1 MRRWSPRSPAVC
13 SRTFWFRSDLRIGQ
27 EPPRDG
33 MSETS
38 PKRRVTFLFDVDNTL
53 IDNDRAKKDLSARI
67 AGLLGVAGE
76 RRFWELY
83 EEVRHDRGLVN
94 IPLLLARYG
103 DELDADPSLT
113 DDERRRLRF
122 ALADIVMGFPYGEY
136 LYPGAM
142 TAVRKARTLG
152 PVAVL
157 SEGDATFQP
166 HKIWRTGLDPE
177 VDGNVLV
184 FDRKLDHLDEMTAAF
199 PADHYVLVEDKP
211 DILTAVKQHLGP
223 RVTTVL
229 VRQGKYG
236 QAPLPPDTPP
246 DLVFESIKALAE
258 SDFSLLDRDSGV
270 VELGQRAALSDLT

>member
-1 MRRWSPRSPAVC
+1 MSSTRILRS
-13 SRTFWFRSDLRIGQ
+13 T
-27 EPPRDG
+27 
-33 MSETS
+33 
-38 PKRRVTFLFDVDNTL
+38 
-53 IDNDRAKKDLSARI
+53 
-67 AGLLGVAGE
+67 
-76 RRFWELY
+76 
-83 EEVRHDRGLVN
+83 
-94 IPLLLARYG
+94 
-103 DELDADPSLT
+103 DA
-113 DDERRRLRF
+113 ERRRLRF

-142 TAVRKARTLG
+142 EAVRKARTLG

-211 DILTAVKQHLGP
+211 EILTAVKRALGP

-236 QAPLPPDTPP
+236 QAPLPEDAPP
-246 DLVFESIKALAE
+246 DLVFESIGALAE
-258 SDFSLLDRDSGV
+258 SDFSLLDRDPAV
-270 VELGQRAALSDLT
+270 VGSQQSAASAARASYLSVSMVGTHPDRPEAPRRAGGADIGTRLRPHARHARPYAMRKPQGAYRRRSPGIWSRSTPCI

>member
-1 MRRWSPRSPAVC
+1 MS
-13 SRTFWFRSDLRIGQ
+13 Q
-27 EPPRDG
+27 ETP
-33 MSETS
+33 E
-38 PKRRVTFLFDVDNTL
+38 RRVTFLFDVDNTL
-53 IDNDRAKKDLSARI
+53 IDNDRAKEALSARI
-67 AGLLGVAGE
+67 AALLGEAGE
-76 RRFWELY
+76 SRFWDRY
-83 EEVRHDRGLVN
+83 EEVRRELGLVN
-94 IPLLLARYG
+94 IPLILARFG
-103 DELDADPSLT
+103 DELEADPSL
-113 DDERRRLRF
+113 DDGERRRLRF
-122 ALADIVMGFPYGEY
+122 ALADIVMGFPYAEY

-142 TAVRKARTLG
+142 DAVRKARTVG

-211 DILTAVKQHLGP
+211 EILTAVKRALGT

-236 QAPLPPDTPP
+236 RAPLPEVTSP
-246 DLVFESIKALAE
+246 DLVFDSISALAE
-258 SDFSLLDRDSGV
+258 SDFSRLDP
-270 VELGQRAALSDLT
+270 ALSETAILRVSPANAT

>member
-1 MRRWSPRSPAVC
+1 MSVMSP
-13 SRTFWFRSDLRIGQ
+13 
-27 EPPRDG
+27 E
-33 MSETS
+33 
-38 PKRRVTFLFDVDNTL
+38 RRVTFLFDVDNTL

-67 AGLLGVAGE
+67 AELLGAAGE
-76 RRFWELY
+76 QRFWELY
-83 EEVRHDRGLVN
+83 EEVRLDRGLVN

-103 DELDADPSLT
+103 DELDADPSL
-113 DDERRRLRF
+113 DPAERRRLRF
-122 ALADIVMGFPYGEY
+122 ALADLVMGFPYGEY

-142 TAVRKARTLG
+142 DAVRKARTQG
-152 PVAVL
+152 QVAVL

-211 DILTAVKQHLGP
+211 DILTVVKRILGP

-236 QAPLPPDTPP
+236 QAPLLEDVRPDV
-246 DLVFESIKALAE
+246 VFDSIGALAD
-258 SDFSLLDRDSGV
+258 SDFSHLDHLDDTRSH
-270 VELGQRAALSDLT
+270 RPAAPAKT

>member
-1 MRRWSPRSPAVC
+1 MSV
-13 SRTFWFRSDLRIGQ
+13 T
-27 EPPRDG
+27 PP
-33 MSETS
+33 E
-38 PKRRVTFLFDVDNTL
+38 RRVTFLFDVDNTL
-53 IDNDRAKKDLSARI
+53 IDNDRAKKELSARI
-67 AGLLGVAGE
+67 AELLGVAGE

-83 EEVRHDRGLVN
+83 EEVRHDLGLVN
-94 IPLLLARYG
+94 IPFILARYS
-103 DELDADPSLT
+103 DELDADPSLN
-113 DDERRRLRF
+113 DAERRRRRF
-122 ALADIVMGFPYGEY
+122 ALADLVMGFPYRDY

-142 TAVRKARTLG
+142 DAVRKARKLG
-152 PVAVL
+152 QVAVL

-211 DILTAVKQHLGP
+211 EILTVVKRALGP

-236 QAPLPPDTPP
+236 QAPLPEDTPP
-246 DLVFESIKALAE
+246 DLVFDSIGAFAD
-258 SDFSLLDRDSGV
+258 SAISLL
-270 VELGQRAALSDLT
+270 

>member
-1 MRRWSPRSPAVC
+1 
-13 SRTFWFRSDLRIGQ
+13 
-27 EPPRDG
+27 
-33 MSETS
+33 MSATS
-38 PKRRVTFLFDVDNTL
+38 LERRVTFLFDVDNTL

-67 AGLLGVAGE
+67 AELLGVAGQ

-83 EEVRHDRGLVN
+83 EEVRHDLGLVN
-94 IPLLLARYG
+94 IPLLLARYD
-103 DELDADPSLT
+103 DELDADSSL
-113 DDERRRLRF
+113 DDAERRRLRF
-122 ALADIVMGFPYGEY
+122 ALADLVMGFPYREY

-142 TAVRKARTLG
+142 DAVRKARKLG
-152 PVAVL
+152 QVAVL

-211 DILTAVKQHLGP
+211 EILTAVKRALGP

-236 QAPLPPDTPP
+236 QAPLPEDAPP
-246 DLVFESIKALAE
+246 DLVFDSIGALAD
-258 SDFSLLDRDSGV
+258 SDFSLLERDLHIRSS
-270 VELGQRAALSDLT
+270 QQPAAPSRT

>member
-1 MRRWSPRSPAVC
+1 
-13 SRTFWFRSDLRIGQ
+13 
-27 EPPRDG
+27 
-33 MSETS
+33 MSVTS
-38 PKRRVTFLFDVDNTL
+38 LKRRVTFLFDVDNTL

-67 AGLLGVAGE
+67 ALLLGDAGE
-76 RRFWELY
+76 RRFWDLY

-103 DELDADPSLT
+103 DELDADPSL
-113 DDERRRLRF
+113 DDAERRRLRF
-122 ALADIVMGFPYGEY
+122 ALADLVMGFPYGEY
-136 LYPGAM
+136 LYPGALD
-142 TAVRKARTLG
+142 AVRKARKLG
-152 PVAVL
+152 QVAVL

-199 PADHYVLVEDKP
+199 PADHYVFVEDKP
-211 DILTAVKQHLGP
+211 EILTVVKRALGP

-236 QAPLPPDTPP
+236 QAPLPEDTPP
-246 DLVFESIKALAE
+246 DLVFDSIGAFAD
-258 SDFSLLDRDSGV
+258 SAISLL
-270 VELGQRAALSDLT
+270 

>member
-1 MRRWSPRSPAVC
+1 
-13 SRTFWFRSDLRIGQ
+13 
-27 EPPRDG
+27 

-38 PKRRVTFLFDVDNTL
+38 PERRVTFLFDVDNTL
-53 IDNDRAKKDLSARI
+53 IDNDRAKADLSARI
-67 AGLLGVAGE
+67 AALLGVGGE
-76 RRFWELY
+76 QRFWDLY

-94 IPLLLARYG
+94 IPLILAQYG
-103 DELDADPSLT
+103 DELDADPSLN
-113 DDERRRLRF
+113 DVERRRLRF
-122 ALADIVMGFPYGEY
+122 GLADIVMGFPYGQY

-142 TAVRKARTLG
+142 KAVRKARALG

-211 DILTAVKQHLGP
+211 EILTEVKGALGS

-236 QAPLPPDTPP
+236 KAPLPERAPP
-246 DLVFESIKALAE
+246 DVVFQSIGDLAE
-258 SDFSLLDRDSGV
+258 SDFSLLDSDPRV
-270 VELGQRAALSDLT
+270 VTSRQSSAPVA

>member
-1 MRRWSPRSPAVC
+1 MS
-13 SRTFWFRSDLRIGQ
+13 Q
-27 EPPRDG
+27 ETP
-33 MSETS
+33 E
-38 PKRRVTFLFDVDNTL
+38 RRVTFLFDVDNTL
-53 IDNDRAKKDLSARI
+53 IDNDRAKEALSVRI
-67 AGLLGVAGE
+67 AALLGEAGE
-76 RRFWELY
+76 SRFWDRY
-83 EEVRHDRGLVN
+83 EEVRRELGLVN
-94 IPLLLARYG
+94 IPLILARFG
-103 DELDADPSLT
+103 DELEADPSL
-113 DDERRRLRF
+113 DDGERRRLRF
-122 ALADIVMGFPYGEY
+122 ALADIVMGFPYAQY

-142 TAVRKARTLG
+142 DAVRKARTLG

-211 DILTAVKQHLGP
+211 EILTAVKRALGA

-236 QAPLPPDTPP
+236 QAPVPDEAPP
-246 DLVFESIKALAE
+246 DLVFDSISALAE
-258 SDFSLLDRDSGV
+258 SDFSLLDP
-270 VELGQRAALSDLT
+270 ALSKTAILTVSPASTT

>member
-1 MRRWSPRSPAVC
+1 
-13 SRTFWFRSDLRIGQ
+13 
-27 EPPRDG
+27 
-33 MSETS
+33 MSATS
-38 PKRRVTFLFDVDNTL
+38 PERRVTFLFDVDNTL
-53 IDNDRAKKDLSARI
+53 IDNDRAKKGLSAGI
-67 AGLLGVAGE
+67 AELLGVAGE

-83 EEVRHDRGLVN
+83 EDVRHDLGLVN
-94 IPLLLARYG
+94 IPLLLARYD
-103 DELDADPSLT
+103 DELDADSSL
-113 DDERRRLRF
+113 DDTERRRLRS
-122 ALADIVMGFPYGEY
+122 ALADLVMGFPYREY

-142 TAVRKARTLG
+142 DAVRKARQLG
-152 PVAVL
+152 QVAVL

-211 DILTAVKQHLGP
+211 EILTVVKRALGP

-236 QAPLPPDTPP
+236 QALVPADATP
-246 DLVFESIKALAE
+246 DLVFDSIGALAE
-258 SDFSLLDRDSGV
+258 SDYSLLERDLHIRSSQQPV
-270 VELGQRAALSDLT
+270 APSRT

>member
-1 MRRWSPRSPAVC
+1 MN
-13 SRTFWFRSDLRIGQ
+13 G
-27 EPPRDG
+27 
-33 MSETS
+33 TS
-38 PKRRVTFLFDVDNTL
+38 PKHRVTFLFDVDNTL
-53 IDNDRAKKDLSARI
+53 IDNDRAKKGLSARI

-83 EEVRHDRGLVN
+83 EEVRHDLGLVN
-94 IPLLLARYG
+94 IPLLLARYD
-103 DELDADPSLT
+103 DELDSDASLNDT
-113 DDERRRLRF
+113 ERRRLRF
-122 ALADIVMGFPYGEY
+122 ALADLVMGFPYREY

-142 TAVRKARTLG
+142 DAVRKARKLG
-152 PVAVL
+152 QVAVL

-184 FDRKLDHLDEMTAAF
+184 FDRKLDHLKEMTAAF

-211 DILTAVKQHLGP
+211 EILTVVKHALGP

-236 QAPLPPDTPP
+236 QAPVPEDALP
-246 DLVFESIKALAE
+246 DLVFDSIGALAE
-258 SDFSLLDRDSGV
+258 SDFSRLNGNLDV
-270 VELGQRAALSDLT
+270 VPS

>member
-1 MRRWSPRSPAVC
+1 
-13 SRTFWFRSDLRIGQ
+13 
-27 EPPRDG
+27 
-33 MSETS
+33 MSVTAPE
-38 PKRRVTFLFDVDNTL
+38 RRVTFLFDVDNTL

-67 AGLLGVAGE
+67 ADLLGVAGE
-76 RRFWELY
+76 QRFWELY
-83 EEVRHDRGLVN
+83 EEVRQDRGLVN

-103 DELDADPSLT
+103 DELDADPALT

-122 ALADIVMGFPYGEY
+122 ALADIVMGFPYKEY
-136 LYPGAM
+136 LYPGALD
-142 TAVRKARTLG
+142 AVRKARARG

-184 FDRKLDHLDEMTAAF
+184 FDRKLDHLEEMTAAF

-211 DILTAVKQHLGP
+211 DILATVKRAFGS

-229 VRQGKYG
+229 VRQGEDG
-236 QAPLPPDTPP
+236 
-246 DLVFESIKALAE
+246 
-258 SDFSLLDRDSGV
+258 G
-270 VELGQRAALSDLT
+270 

>member
-1 MRRWSPRSPAVC
+1 
-13 SRTFWFRSDLRIGQ
+13 
-27 EPPRDG
+27 
-33 MSETS
+33 MSEMT
-38 PKRRVTFLFDVDNTL
+38 PERRVTFLFDVDNTL

-76 RRFWELY
+76 RRFWDLY
-83 EEVRHDRGLVN
+83 EEVRRDRGLVN
-94 IPLLLARYG
+94 IPLILARYG
-103 DELDADPSLT
+103 DELDADPSLA

-122 ALADIVMGFPYGEY
+122 VLADIVMGFPYGEY

-142 TAVRKARTLG
+142 KAVRKARALG

-211 DILTAVKQHLGP
+211 EILTAVKRALGS

-236 QAPLPPDTPP
+236 KAPLPQDLPP
-246 DLVFESIKALAE
+246 DMVFQSIGAFAE
-258 SDFSLLDRDSGV
+258 SDFSLLDPDPRIGAS
-270 VELGQRAALSDLT
+270 QLSVAPVA

>member
-1 MRRWSPRSPAVC
+1 
-13 SRTFWFRSDLRIGQ
+13 
-27 EPPRDG
+27 
-33 MSETS
+33 MSEAV
-38 PKRRVTFLFDVDNTL
+38 PERRVTFLFDVDNTL

-67 AGLLGVAGE
+67 ATLLGEAGE

-83 EEVRHDRGLVN
+83 EEVRRERGLVN
-94 IPLLLARYG
+94 IPLILARFG
-103 DELDADPSLT
+103 EELAADPSL
-113 DDERRRLRF
+113 DDERRHLRF
-122 ALADIVMGFPYGEY
+122 ALADIVMGFPYREY
-136 LYPGAM
+136 LYPGALD
-142 TAVRKARTLG
+142 AVRKARARG

-211 DILTAVKQHLGP
+211 DILTTVKRALGS

-236 QAPLPPDTPP
+236 QAPLSEDVPP
-246 DLVFESIKALAE
+246 DLVFDSIGALAE
-258 SDFSLLDRDSGV
+258 SDFSQLD
-270 VELGQRAALSDLT
+270 LA